1 MVFIWRITKPCWGT
15 GKTVIMDSYFC
26 VLKGLI
32 YVFDG
37 GLYGIALVNKI
48 IYSRTIMY
56 GYGTNSNLEKK
67 NRSERMPLRK
77 PEGHKLYV
85 FVVKDTNQNVIMM
98 STYSGLMVH
107 KGKKEEYKMSK
118 IKFYMLND
126 VQPFDHQYLYI

>member
-1 MVFIWRITKPCWGT
+1 
-15 GKTVIMDSYFC
+15 
-26 VLKGLI
+26 
-32 YVFDG
+32 
-37 GLYGIALVNKI
+37 
-48 IYSRTIMY
+48 MY
-56 GYGTNSNLEKK
+56 GYGTNSNLEK